1 MYVLGVNLSHDRSAC
16 LLSDTGDVVAI
27 AEERLDRQKHSCPQD
42 RLNRLFAVVPQKSV
56 RYCLQARDLDF
67 EDLDAVVFCNAAI
80 VGGNVIRNLSV
91 ADCAVQMPWSPHSH
105 LATMNH
111 HEAHALSAFAPSGF
125 DEAAVLVVDKGGSVW
140 DWWQNGQGV
149 DVPIIERVSLYR
161 ASRDGL
167 DLLTKIHDRQGDLLW
182 NCNSVG
188 ALYELATLQI
198 GCTPFDAGKTMGL
211 APYGTTIYA
220 DEFKRQLE
228 LTAGGFQ
235 ISPTVQS
242 VGQHLFPQ
250 FFTAKYGSVNSHPDE
265 PSQHYANIA
274 RAAQEAVEE
283 IMVHLAREAYAKT
296 GLPRLCIAGG
306 LGLNCVANTRIEE
319 STPFK
324 EIFVQPAATD
334 DGTAIGA
341 AFHGLSLMGAAF
353 PRKGCWH
360 AALGREYTRAEID
373 TAIWDHPALAQNY
386 VEIPRAEMRD
396 IVRVMTNGGVVGWFE
411 GGSEFGPRA
420 LGHRSLLADP
430 RPPQMREFLNGQVK
444 HREQYRPYGASV
456 LAERANEYFDL
467 RSEQPYMLF
476 VSRVRP
482 ERQSEAL
489 SIVHVDGTCRV
500 QTVVRGHDPIYHDLI
515 SEFAAQTGLP
525 FVLNTSFN
533 GKGEPIVE
541 SPADAIASAV
551 NMNLDALYLNGRF
564 FVRRQSTTRFRQWES
579 GQWLRCA

>member
-16 LLSDTGDVVAI
+16 LLSDTGDIVAI
-27 AEERLDRQKHSCPQD
+27 AEERLDKRKHSCPQD
-42 RLNRLFAVVPQKSV
+42 RLNRWFAVIPQNSV
-56 RYCLQARDLDF
+56 RYCLQARGIGF

-80 VGGNVIRNLSV
+80 IGGNVIRNLSV
-91 ADCAVQMPWSPHSH
+91 ADCVVQMPWSPHSY
-105 LATMNH
+105 LATLNH
-111 HEAHALSAFAPSGF
+111 HQAHALSAFVPSGF

-140 DWWQNGQGV
+140 DWWRNGHGV
-149 DVPIIERVSLYR
+149 DVPLIERASIYR

-167 DLLTKIHDRQGDLLW
+167 QLLAKIHDRPGDLLW

-220 DEFKRQLE
+220 DKFKRQFE
-228 LTAGGFQ
+228 LTDGGFQ

-250 FFTAKYGSVNSHPDE
+250 FFLEKYGPVNSRPDE
-265 PSQHYANIA
+265 PSQHYANFA
-274 RAAQEAVEE
+274 RAAQEVVEE
-283 IMVHLAREAYAKT
+283 IMIHLARDAYAKT

-306 LGLNCVANTRIEE
+306 LGLNCVANTRIQE
-319 STPFK
+319 STPFE

-341 AFHGLSLMGAAF
+341 AFHGLSLLGATL
-353 PRKGCWH
+353 PRMEHWQT
-360 AALGREYTRAEID
+360 ALGREYAAAEID
-373 TAIWDHPALAQNY
+373 GAIRDNPGLWQFY
-386 VEIPRAEMRD
+386 VEIPNATRRD
-396 IVRVMTNGGVVGWFE
+396 IARVLVNGGVVGWFR

-430 RPPQMREFLNGQVK
+430 RPPRMRAFLNGQVK
-444 HREQYRPYGASV
+444 QREQYRPYGASV
-456 LAERANEYFDL
+456 LAERAGEYFDMHGD
-467 RSEQPYMLF
+467 QPYMLF
-476 VSRVRP
+476 VCQVRP
-482 ERQSEAL
+482 ERRLEAQSV
-489 SIVHVDGTCRV
+489 VHVDGTCRV
-500 QTVVRGHDPIYHDLI
+500 QTVARDRDPIYYDLI
-515 SEFAAQTGLP
+515 SEFASQTGLP
-525 FVLNTSFN
+525 FILNTSFN

-541 SPADAIASAV
+541 SPADAVASAID
-551 NMNLDALYLNGRF
+551 MNLDALYLDGRF

-579 GQWLRCA
+579 GL